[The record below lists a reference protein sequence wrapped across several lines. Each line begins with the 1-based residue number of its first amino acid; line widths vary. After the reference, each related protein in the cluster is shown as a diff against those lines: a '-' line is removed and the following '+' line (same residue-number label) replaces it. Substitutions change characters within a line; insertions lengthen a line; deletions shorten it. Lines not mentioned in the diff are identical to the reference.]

1 MINHSEKK
9 KLGVIGGL
17 GPAASSFYYKGV
29 IEHTLADCD
38 QDHIDMIILSHAT
51 MPDRTKAIETGDDG
65 ELIKLLQQDI
75 RALEALGA
83 QNIAIPCNTS
93 HYYFEQMQ
101 SVTNVPIIHMV
112 RESVRYAVSH
122 YANVK
127 KIGIMGTDGTIDSGI
142 YDIECERAGVVP
154 VHPSKEKQKEVMY
167 LIYDEI
173 KSGKPGTEAVFE
185 DVIDEF
191 KMLGCDVVILACTEL
206 SVYKQLHRVP
216 DFCLDAMDVLI
227 RESIVRS
234 NGSYIS

>member
-1 MINHSEKK
+1 MINYSRKK

-38 QDHIDMIILSHAT
+38 QDHIDMILLSHAT
-51 MPDRTKAIETGDDG
+51 MPDRTKAIETGDD
-65 ELIKLLQQDI
+65 EEIIRLLQEDI
-75 RALEALGA
+75 KTLESLGVE
-83 QNIAIPCNTS
+83 NIAIPCNTS

-101 SVTNVPIIHMV
+101 SVTKVPIIHMI

-122 YANVK
+122 YSHVK

-142 YDIECERAGVVP
+142 YDIECERAGVCA
-154 VHPSKEKQKEVMY
+154 VHPSAEKQQEVMHI
-167 LIYDEI
+167 IYNEI
-173 KSGKPGTEAVFE
+173 KSGKPGTEALFD

-191 KMLGCDVVILACTEL
+191 RALGCDVVILACTEL

>member
-17 GPAASSFYYKGV
+17 GPAASSFYYKGI

-142 YDIECERAGVVP
+142 YDVECVRAGVVP

-185 DVIDEF
+185 EVMDEF
-191 KMLGCDVVILACTEL
+191 KALDCDVVILACTEL

>member
-1 MINHSEKK
+1 MINHSSKK

-17 GPAASSFYYKGV
+17 GPAASSFYYKGI

-38 QDHIDMIILSHAT
+38 QDHIDMVILSHAT
-51 MPDRTKAIETGDDG
+51 MPDRTKAIETGDDKQ
-65 ELIKLLQQDI
+65 LIELLQEDI
-75 RALEALGA
+75 RTLESLGVE
-83 QNIAIPCNTS
+83 NIAIPCNTS

-101 SVTNVPIIHMV
+101 SVTNIPIIHMI

-122 YANVK
+122 YGNVK

-142 YDIECERAGVVP
+142 YDIECKRAGVIP
-154 VHPSKEKQKEVMY
+154 VHPSEEKQKEVMHI
-167 LIYDEI
+167 IYDEI
-173 KSGKPGTEAVFE
+173 KSGKPGTEAIFD
-185 DVIDEF
+185 DVMDEF
-191 KMLGCDVVILACTEL
+191 RKLDCDVVILACTEL